1 MRKLSEYKD
10 EEALDLLADILEPAI
25 KIFADPAFAGAIITN
40 KRVTA
45 VKIAAKNHK
54 REVMEILAAM
64 EGVPIDEYHC
74 NVLTLPMR
82 LLDIIND
89 EGLQA
94 VFTSQ
99 VQEKKESTSS
109 GPVTENTGDAEN

>member
-25 KIFADPAFAGAIITN
+25 KIFADPDFARAMMADKRMTAI
-40 KRVTA
+40 KVA
-45 VKIAAKNHK
+45 VKSHK
-54 REVMEILAAM
+54 HEVMEILAAM
-64 EGVPIDEYHC
+64 DGVPVNEYHC

-82 LLDIIND
+82 LLDIMND
-89 EGLQA
+89 EGLKA